1 MTDQRST
8 DHRGAIENLLY
19 TYAEAIDAGDYD
31 AIGALFAHG
40 CIADADGRPMAV
52 GAQAVTALYE
62 ATTRKYDDGTPRS
75 HHVTTNPLIEIADD
89 ERTAVCRSRF
99 TVFQQTPE
107 LPLQPI
113 IAGSY
118 TDTFENVDGSW
129 RFAERRMRPTLY
141 GDLSKHLLIE
151 SMQSP
156 D

>member
-1 MTDQRST
+1 MTQRST
-8 DHRGAIENLLY
+8 DHRGTIENLLY
-19 TYAEAIDAGDYD
+19 SYAESIDAGDYE

-40 CIADADGRPMAV
+40 AICDSDGNPLAV

-62 ATTRKYDDGTPRS
+62 ATTRKYDDGTPRT
-75 HHVTTNPLIEIADD
+75 HHVTTNLLIEIADD

-99 TVFQQTPE
+99 TVLQQTSE

-118 TDTFENVDGSW
+118 TDTFENVEGTW
-129 RFAERRMRPTLY
+129 RFVERRMRPTLY

-151 SMQSP
+151 SMQTP

>member
-1 MTDQRST
+1 MT

-19 TYAEAIDAGDYD
+19 TYAESIDAGDYE

-40 CIADADGRPMAV
+40 AITDAEGNPIAV
-52 GAQAVTALYE
+52 GAQSVTALYN
-62 ATTRKYDDGTPRS
+62 ATTRKYEDGTPHT
-75 HHVTTNPLIEIADD
+75 HHVTTNLLIEIADD
-89 ERTAVCRSRF
+89 ENSAVCRSRF
-99 TVFQQTPE
+99 TVFQQTDE

-118 TDTFENVDGSW
+118 TDSFERVDGTW
-129 RFAERRMRPTLY
+129 RFVERRMRPTLY

-151 SMQSP
+151 AMQKP

>member
-1 MTDQRST
+1 MA

-19 TYAEAIDAGDYD
+19 SYAEAIDAGDYE

-40 CIADADGRPMAV
+40 AIADADGNPMVV

-62 ATTRKYDDGTPRS
+62 ATTRKYEDGTPRS
-75 HHVTTNPLIEIADD
+75 HHVTTNLLIEIADD
-89 ERTAVCRSRF
+89 ENSAVCRSRF
-99 TVFQQTPE
+99 TVFQQTDE

-118 TDTFENVDGSW
+118 TDSFERVDGVW
-129 RFAERRMRPTLY
+129 RFVERRMRPTLY

-151 SMQSP
+151 TMQKP

>member
-1 MTDQRST
+1 M

-19 TYAEAIDAGDYD
+19 TYAESIDAGDYE

-40 CIADADGRPMAV
+40 AITDAEGTPIAV
-52 GAQAVTALYE
+52 GAQAVTRLYT
-62 ATTRKYDDGTPRS
+62 ATTRKYEHGTPRS
-75 HHVTTNPLIEIADD
+75 HHVTSNLLIEIADD
-89 ERTAVCRSRF
+89 ENSAVCRSRF
-99 TVFQQTPE
+99 TVFQQTDE

-118 TDTFENVDGSW
+118 TDSFERVDGTW
-129 RFAERRMRPTLY
+129 RFVERRMRPTLY

-151 SMQSP
+151 AMQTP